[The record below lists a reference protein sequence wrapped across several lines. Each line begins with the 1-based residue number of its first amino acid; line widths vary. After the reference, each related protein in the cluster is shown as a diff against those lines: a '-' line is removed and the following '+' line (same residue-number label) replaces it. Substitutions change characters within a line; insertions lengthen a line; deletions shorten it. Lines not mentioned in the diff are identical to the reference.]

1 MDTFLES
8 ILKYDGLTEDVIQ
21 ELVDLS
27 NDASG
32 EEVYGE
38 SLYQKLI
45 ELSEGDYGFA
55 NDDVDRLYLLS
66 VYQSDKIT
74 YKAWKSFL
82 HT

>member
-1 MDTFLES
+1 MNTFLES

-45 ELSEGDYGFA
+45 ELSEGDYGFV

-74 YKAWKSFL
+74 YKA
-82 HT
+82 